1 MVNKT
6 LIASMALAVTLG
18 GTAAVAATGK
28 QLMDGVQANQK
39 IDEGLAPSY
48 AEAVSWG
55 YLTGIIR
62 ATSGIMQNTGG
73 ICPTQSLSKGQ
84 LLDITARWLNKHP
97 DRLEDPDYVLVAVAL
112 AEAFPCPK

>member
-6 LIASMALAVTLG
+6 LMASIALAVTLG
-18 GTAAVAATGK
+18 CSSALAATGK
-28 QLMDGVQANQK
+28 QLMDGVEANQK
-39 IDEGLAPSY
+39 IDKGQAPSY

-73 ICPTQSLSKGQ
+73 ICPTGTMSKGQ
-84 LLDITARWLNKHP
+84 LLEVTTRWLNNHP
-97 DRLEDPDYVLVAVAL
+97 DRLEDPDYVLVALAL